1 MNYKIAL
8 TRQEAMNRL
17 QQMEERFQ
25 GRMNPNIRKYFDKG
39 KLYYSYI
46 TGNGFIG
53 SIDTISYNPC
63 YEAVIRDFESKG
75 RLVYHVIESG
85 NLLTLLYV
93 SYPKDDWT
101 DEEREAEWEVGR
113 LADDNS
119 LLAYIFNLELPE
131 LSEFG
136 YVGIDVFRNS
146 GALIRSW

>member
-1 MNYKIAL
+1 MNRNITIAK
-8 TRQEAMNRL
+8 QEALNRL
-17 QQMEERFQ
+17 RQIEERFPGQ
-25 GRMNPNIRKYFDKG
+25 VNPNIRKYFNEG
-39 KLYYSYI
+39 QLYYSYV

-53 SIDTISYNPC
+53 SIDTISYNPY

-93 SYPKDDWT
+93 SYPKDDWD

-119 LLAYIFNLELPE
+119 LLAYVFNLELPE

-136 YVGIDVFRNS
+136 FVGIDVFMNS
-146 GALIRSW
+146 GSLIRTW